1 MRDRAFVLIAD
12 LDQEC
17 GTALEKE
24 LSGYAHPSSQI
35 LLSLIIQSPAQ
46 LRQIRQNQRHQM
58 GRPTC
63 RFQTGPLEFAFGPSR
78 HCRRQCRNQWRR
90 LGLFQQQ

>member
-1 MRDRAFVLIAD
+1 MVDRAFVLIAD

-24 LSGYAHPSSQI
+24 LSGYARPPSQI

-46 LRQIRQNQRHQM
+46 LRQVRQDQRHQM
-58 GRPTC
+58 GRSTC
-63 RFQTGPLEFAFGPSR
+63 CFQTGPL
-78 HCRRQCRNQWRR
+78 
-90 LGLFQQQ
+90 